1 MLGQEG
7 QLRKPSAVVAVVVV
21 VVVDAV
27 VVTVV
32 VVVVGF
38 VLVNVA
44 GFLSSYDPPYL
55 YVCPSSS

>member
-7 QLRKPSAVVAVVVV
+7 QLRKPSAVVAVV